1 MRAIGVE
8 LQDVLRAGAP
18 PRVASML
25 RGEPVTI
32 DSDGSTMRDSSHLA
46 NVVRATP
53 LATTVARV
61 SASKQVCSVA
71 VGGPMSLPVLF
82 GILRKLDE
90 DRHPKLR
97 VPDPLHADFRVGN
110 ARHSQADVS
119 KAARSIRYAPSHDAR
134 AGRREAF
141 AAYEEQAGGRK
152 GGRTPV
158 SRTRV

>member
-32 DSDGSTMRDSSHLA
+32 DSDGSTMRDLSHLA

-71 VGGPMSLPVLF
+71 VGGMAAVGWVVLPWTNEVRWL
-82 GILRKLDE
+82 
-90 DRHPKLR
+90 
-97 VPDPLHADFRVGN
+97 
-110 ARHSQADVS
+110 ADVTLWVGV
-119 KAARSIRYAPSHDAR
+119 AAGLISGVQY
-134 AGRREAF
+134 F
-141 AAYEEQAGGRK
+141 VAGGRAATTMA
-152 GGRTPV
+152 R
-158 SRTRV
+158 

>member
-32 DSDGSTMRDSSHLA
+32 NSDGSTLRDLSQLA
-46 NVVRATP
+46 NVVRATL

-61 SASKQVCSVA
+61 GASKPAYSVA
-71 VGGPMSLPVLF
+71 VGGPMSLPVLV
-82 GILRKLDE
+82 GVLRKLDS
-90 DRHPKLR
+90 DPRPRLR
-97 VPDPLHADFRVGN
+97 VPDPLHADFHVGD

-119 KAARSIRYAPSHDAR
+119 KAARSIGYAPSHDAR

-141 AAYEEQAGGRK
+141 AGYEEQAGGRK
-152 GGRTPV
+152 GGQTPV
-158 SRTRV
+158 SRMRV